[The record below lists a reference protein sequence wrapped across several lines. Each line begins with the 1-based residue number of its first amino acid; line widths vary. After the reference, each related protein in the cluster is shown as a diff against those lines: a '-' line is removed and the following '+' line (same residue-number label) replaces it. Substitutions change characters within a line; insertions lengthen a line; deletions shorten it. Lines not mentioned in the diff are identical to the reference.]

1 MGLCYIKLRFAG
13 RRAADIAN
21 ERRAQRPAST
31 SPPAG
36 VHSFLGDMSTFN
48 HSILEAALV
57 GLEAQKKRI
66 EDRIAEVRAMLLGRP
81 GQAAATPEA
90 TLGKRRKF
98 SALTRSRMKAAQ
110 QRRWAKIRGESEP
123 PAQARPEAPKAKRKL
138 SAAGKKAIQEAVKR
152 RWAQK
157 RAEAAKAAPARKKA
171 VVKKAAP
178 ARAAKKSAPVKKAA
192 AKTAPAPAV
201 EQTAG

>member
-1 MGLCYIKLRFAG
+1 
-13 RRAADIAN
+13 
-21 ERRAQRPAST
+21 
-31 SPPAG
+31 
-36 VHSFLGDMSTFN
+36 MSTFN

-66 EDRIAEVRAMLLGRP
+66 EAQIAEVRAMLPSRP
-81 GQAAATPEA
+81 GQAATTPEA
-90 TLGKRRKF
+90 TPRKRRKF
-98 SALTRSRMKAAQ
+98 SAATRRRMKEAQ

-123 PAQARPEAPKAKRKL
+123 PAQARPEATKAKRKL
-138 SAAGKKAIQEAVKR
+138 SAAGRKAIQEAARR

-178 ARAAKKSAPVKKAA
+178 LLG
-192 AKTAPAPAV
+192 
-201 EQTAG
+201 Q